1 MAQPLS
7 VFFSPEDVQ
16 VQELIEEAIVPVAVY
31 YTLESLKCVPYA
43 PASSLYRLAAA
54 AELASKQPSGST
66 QPGQSAKSLLDSI
79 YDEVS

>member
-31 YTLESLKCVPYA
+31 YTLESLKYVHAVCPCII
-43 PASSLYRLAAA
+43 L
-54 AELASKQPSGST
+54 
-66 QPGQSAKSLLDSI
+66 I
-79 YDEVS
+79 YIIDRTIH

>member
-31 YTLESLKCVPYA
+31 YTLESLKYAARPLHHPY
-43 PASSLYRLAAA
+43 
-54 AELASKQPSGST
+54 
-66 QPGQSAKSLLDSI
+66 I
-79 YDEVS
+79 YNR